1 MLKSFIRKNIFLL
14 IPVILIT
21 GTVLCH
27 SQIDSFLKVGIVDYS
42 GGEVSKPY
50 ADKININQ
58 GALIAN
64 AIINVPG
71 QLISRQGQAIF
82 NVDTNSAAFQ
92 GIGRFDPDQ
101 NTSYLMAASAPSVIR
116 STATDTK
123 WTVVNAGHNI
133 TVGVPTNFIQAN
145 SNLFVFNGTDAT
157 AWYDG
162 STYTVSSGWP
172 GQAPSA
178 KSAAWLNNYLF
189 MSGNTTNP
197 DWVFVSQNLAPTSF
211 PSTTVMKI
219 NTGDGQPVTQL
230 QPYRTGDLVVYKSRS
245 IFDINITGSGDTTCI
260 PQPICQWS
268 VSPIVTDVGTP
279 APRSV
284 VSLGNDQW
292 FLSSPPYAIR
302 SLTRSQFD
310 KTFINMMSQPIQDIF
325 DGTSLTQPILN
336 TLQVSKAAGVYFDN
350 KYIIAIATGSSSVNN
365 FVCVYDFITQSWA
378 TITGWYPA
386 AWQVFNNNLY
396 YIDANDGRVVQCFTG
411 NTGDIGTVHPAS
423 LPTVGINFDYI
434 SKILDF
440 DQQDNYKSMD
450 SLGLEFQPSGNYN
463 ATINLNF
470 DNSGWQLG
478 GTIALTANAPTLP
491 LILPFTLSS
500 PGITYKTIQLTKF
513 GRFRKVQIE
522 VTINGVSQ
530 QVTLQKITIFAR
542 LQPWNRMDN
551 Q

>member
-1 MLKSFIRKNIFLL
+1 MKLLNKSIVFFISLAIVFICAKPAI
-14 IPVILIT
+14 
-21 GTVLCH
+21 
-27 SQIDSFLKVGIVDYS
+27 SQIDDFLKVRIVDYS
-42 GGEVSKPY
+42 GGEASKPY
-50 ADKININQ
+50 ADKIAANQ

-64 AIINVPG
+64 AFINVQG
-71 QLISRQGQAIF
+71 QLISRTGQALF
-82 NVDTNSAAFQ
+82 NVDTNSSAFQ

-116 STATDTK
+116 STATDSTWK
-123 WTVVNAGHNI
+123 VINSGHNI
-133 TVGVPTNFIQAN
+133 TAGIPTEFIQAN

-157 AWYDG
+157 SWYDG
-162 STYTVSSGWP
+162 TTYATSTGWP
-172 GQAPSA
+172 TSPPTA

-189 MSGNTTNP
+189 MAGNTTNP
-197 DWVFVSQNLAPTSF
+197 DWVFVSQNLTPTSF
-211 PSTTVMKI
+211 PANTVLKI
-219 NTGDGQPVTQL
+219 NTGDGQPITQL
-230 QPYRTGDLVVYKSRS
+230 KAYRTGDLVAYKTRS
-245 IFDINITGSGDTTCI
+245 IFDINISGNGDITCL

-268 VSPIVTDVGTP
+268 ISPIVTDVGTP

-325 DGTSLTQPILN
+325 DGTSLTQPTLN
-336 TLQVSKAAGVYFDN
+336 TVQVSKAVGVYFDN

-365 FVCVYDFITQSWA
+365 FVCVYDFITQSWF

-386 AWQVFNNNLY
+386 EWQVFNNNLY

-411 NTGDIGTVHPAS
+411 NIGDIGTAHPVS
-423 LPTVGINFDYI
+423 GPTIGINFDYI
-434 SKILDF
+434 SKIYDF
-440 DQQDNYKSMD
+440 DNADNYKVMD

-463 ATINLNF
+463 ATVNLNF
-470 DNSGWQLG
+470 DNSGWQLA

-491 LILPFTLSS
+491 QVLPFVLSS
-500 PGITYKTIQLTKF
+500 PGITYKTIPLSKF
-513 GRFRKVQIE
+513 GRFKKVQVE

-530 QVTLQKITIFAR
+530 QLTAQKITIFSR